1 MTSNIGRVYRDLK
14 KALLG
19 FLKAQVTLIAITAAI
34 DFIGLVILQ
43 VDYAF
48 TIAIIT
54 GLIDL
59 LPYLGT
65 GIVFVPWII
74 YMFFSGNFFLTI
86 GLSVLYAIII
96 IQRQIM
102 EPKIVS
108 SNIGL
113 NPLATL
119 IAIFISLQFFG
130 FVGFIVGPIALVILN
145 TLHQAR
151 VFHDIWHFI
160 IGREA

>member
-1 MTSNIGRVYRDLK
+1 KDLK

-19 FLKAQVTLIAITAAI
+19 YLKAQLTLISITGAIV
-34 DFIGLVILQ
+34 FVGLLILH
-43 VDYAF
+43 VDYAL
-48 TIAIIT
+48 TIAVAT

-74 YMFFSGNFFLTI
+74 YMFFTGNYFLTI
-86 GLSVLYAIII
+86 GLAVLYAIVL

-113 NPLATL
+113 DPLATL
-119 IAIFISLQFFG
+119 IAIF
-130 FVGFIVGPIALVILN
+130 VGIQL
-145 TLHQAR
+145 
-151 VFHDIWHFI
+151 
-160 IGREA
+160 